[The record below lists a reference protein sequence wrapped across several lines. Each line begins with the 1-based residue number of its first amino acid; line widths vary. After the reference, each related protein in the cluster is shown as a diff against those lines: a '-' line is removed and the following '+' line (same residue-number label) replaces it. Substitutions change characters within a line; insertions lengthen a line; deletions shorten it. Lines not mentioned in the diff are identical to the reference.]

1 MTNEIRP
8 SLPRFVGL
16 WLIVA
21 ACVLPRT
28 AAGAAREYTKLVS
41 ATDGRIVFEID
52 LSGYSLAPS
61 SRLEGTERL
70 EINGFGGFSEA
81 GLPWLP
87 GRVFLVGIPP
97 RGEPTVSWTVVR
109 SERLGTH
116 RLEPV
121 AFAVVLEDENGAPFA
136 SEEYRIDPAVYETGA
151 SAIGVS
157 AEGIGRLRHQRVLPV
172 RVHPVAYD
180 PSTGE
185 TVIAT
190 LMRVEVTLSAG
201 KDSASRIG
209 GREPIPIHD
218 AAVWE
223 RIYSRVLVNP
233 DQSAKWRV
241 REVSRPIDLSQGA
254 ATSLALSGPL
264 VKMLV
269 RDTGLHRVSAATVT
283 GKGFPS
289 GTAISAL
296 RVFKRTYDP
305 DTFSGGMVDV
315 AFRVVEDPAATNGVY
330 DGSDWIVFFGKS
342 LREDELQEDPLEKFS
357 ASNVY
362 WIGTS
367 GGLQMPAVSAAPG
380 LVSADTA
387 SATFPVSDYF
397 EQDNIFF
404 EGTPPGEKEFYYYN
418 DWYIT
423 SAYSAS
429 FTAPSIDPSG
439 TFVLKARFLGGLR
452 SLTNRI
458 VKLSI
463 RNSKGT
469 TDLTDAAVLSKN
481 IVVYTSQTLSGS
493 VIDDGA
499 NTLRVDMTP
508 DRTELEVLIDWFSV
522 EYRAKYRANANV
534 LEFNSASLA
543 GDTSITV
550 TGLTRTDV
558 MLFDVT
564 DPYGAREYTLT
575 AAHFTDTGGGY
586 AVSFREGFASRKNYV
601 LAPLDGIPTLGSSDV
616 VADKPSALIGSPAE
630 GGVDILV
637 VSHGD
642 FLGEMERWVGYRRAQ
657 GYRVLMAEAQDVF
670 DEFSGGVENP
680 RGIKK
685 FIKHFFETGGA
696 SFVLLVGDASEDN
709 RRVNQYAGKNFVPT
723 ESFTEYVGGTFNE
736 DEVVTT
742 DNWYVLL
749 DHDFITDDSPAVSD
763 FYPDLLIGRLPVGT
777 VTELRYVLDKVFKF
791 ETPKADEFWRRRM
804 IRVADN
810 AFSGVGRLCYVSSEK
825 GFETAE
831 ETAAQKAETAIPGGF
846 DIVRFYLAD
855 YLSEV
860 EPASGCE
867 SPPGVLLQTT
877 RGEVTSALIGEL
889 NSGASIVSF
898 QAHMNRYQIC
908 HEALFTTSETYDSDH
923 LRLTNAD
930 RPWVVFGFG
939 CHMSDYALFDETVRY
954 QSNPPTG
961 DCFSELLLIQR
972 AGAVSTYASS
982 GFEYLTPN
990 AELTA
995 IIADAFFDDVPT
1007 DTMVAS
1013 DKAQARW
1020 ILGELMTLAE
1030 LKNLLQNPAGSG
1042 GGAVGQIKRYHVL
1055 GDPVLRIDAGPPRF
1069 SVTVNG
1075 APFTSGDLVAPDA
1088 DNMIQV
1094 SAVVTDEVAIE
1105 KLALEIDGADSTDIL
1120 TVTPVKDQDLSASRQ
1135 YEVSFNHRIE
1145 AKRYDIILRAYQ
1157 AEDTTAG
1164 KFHLA
1169 AEFVM
1174 KVQAVAELA
1183 VNGRPVYDGD
1193 LVPPQADYEFKVALP
1208 VFVEES
1214 KLRVETDGVVVS
1226 PVRFFHPSPEDT
1238 TTWLASFRQDLPDGA
1253 HEIVLFVGEG
1263 EFPFTVVVGTRAGL
1277 FDLIAFPNPFEDEV
1291 DFVFTNEVAITGGAI
1306 DVFTVSGK
1314 KVAHIEVA
1322 PGARAPGQNAV
1333 RWDGRTFDGDEVAN
1347 GVYLFVASVEQD
1359 GRKTMQR
1366 GKLVRAK

>member
-1 MTNEIRP
+1 MASARRLSP
-8 SLPRFVGL
+8 LRLLGL
-16 WLIVA
+16 LLIAA
-21 ACVLPRT
+21 ACVLPGES
-28 AAGAAREYTKLVS
+28 GAAASERVRLISTAET
-41 ATDGRIVFEID
+41 RIVFEID

-70 EINGFGGFSEA
+70 EISGFGGFSEP
-81 GLPWLP
+81 GLPSLP
-87 GRVFLVGIPP
+87 GRVFLVGMPP
-97 RGEPTVSWTVVR
+97 RGEPAVSWTAVR

-121 AFAVVLEDENGAPFA
+121 AFPVVLEDENGAPFA

-172 RVHPVAYD
+172 RVNPVAYD
-180 PSTGE
+180 PLTGE
-185 TVIAT
+185 TAIAT
-190 LMRVEVTLSAG
+190 LMRVEVTLSTG
-201 KDSASRIG
+201 KDSGSRIG
-209 GREPIPIHD
+209 GREPIPVRD

-223 RIYSRVLVNP
+223 RIYDRVLVNP

-269 RDTGLHRVSAATVT
+269 RDTGLHRVSAATVA

-289 GTAISAL
+289 GTAVSDL
-296 RVFKRTYDP
+296 RVFKRSYDP
-305 DTFSGGMVDV
+305 QTLSEKIVDV
-315 AFRVVEDPAATNGVY
+315 TFRVVEDPALTNGVY

-362 WIGTS
+362 WLGTS

-380 LVSADTA
+380 FVSADTA
-387 SATFPVSDYF
+387 SAAFPVNGYF
-397 EQDNIFF
+397 EEDNIFF

-423 SAYSAS
+423 SAYSVP
-429 FTAPSIDPSG
+429 FTTTSIDPSG
-439 TFVLKARFLGGLR
+439 TFVLKARFLGGER
-452 SLTNRI
+452 SAANRI

-463 RNSKGT
+463 RNFKGT

-481 IVVYTSQTLSGS
+481 IVVYTSQTLSAS
-493 VIDDGA
+493 VIDDGV
-499 NTLRVDMTP
+499 NTFRVDMTP
-508 DRTELEVLIDWFSV
+508 DRGMLEVLLDWVSI
-522 EYRAKYRANANV
+522 EYRAKYRTKGNV
-534 LEFNSASLA
+534 LEFNSASLS

-1359 GRKTMQR
+1359 GRKTTQR

>member
-1 MTNEIRP
+1 MASARRLSP
-8 SLPRFVGL
+8 LRLLGL
-16 WLIVA
+16 LLIAA
-21 ACVLPRT
+21 ACVLPGES
-28 AAGAAREYTKLVS
+28 GAAASERVRLISTAET
-41 ATDGRIVFEID
+41 RIVFEID

-70 EINGFGGFSEA
+70 EISGFGGFSEP
-81 GLPWLP
+81 GLPSLP
-87 GRVFLVGIPP
+87 GRVFLVGMPP
-97 RGEPTVSWTVVR
+97 RGEPAVSWTAVR

-121 AFAVVLEDENGAPFA
+121 AFPVVLEDENGAPFA

-172 RVHPVAYD
+172 RVNPVAYD
-180 PSTGE
+180 PLTGE
-185 TVIAT
+185 TAIAT
-190 LMRVEVTLSAG
+190 LMRVEVTLSTG
-201 KDSASRIG
+201 KDSGSRIG
-209 GREPIPIHD
+209 GREPIPVRD

-223 RIYSRVLVNP
+223 RIYDRVLVNP

-269 RDTGLHRVSAATVT
+269 RDTGLHRVSAATVA

-289 GTAISAL
+289 GTAVSDL
-296 RVFKRTYDP
+296 RVFKRSYDP
-305 DTFSGGMVDV
+305 QTLSEKIVDV
-315 AFRVVEDPAATNGVY
+315 TFRVVEDPALTNGVY

-362 WIGTS
+362 WLGTS

-380 LVSADTA
+380 FVSADTA
-387 SATFPVSDYF
+387 SAAFPVNGYF
-397 EQDNIFF
+397 EEDNIFF

-423 SAYSAS
+423 SAYSVP
-429 FTAPSIDPSG
+429 FTTTSIDPSG
-439 TFVLKARFLGGLR
+439 TFVLKARFLGGER
-452 SLTNRI
+452 SAANRI

-463 RNSKGT
+463 RNFKGT

-481 IVVYTSQTLSGS
+481 IVVYTSQTLSAS
-493 VIDDGA
+493 VIDDGV
-499 NTLRVDMTP
+499 NTFRVDMTP
-508 DRTELEVLIDWFSV
+508 DRGMLEVLLDWVSI
-522 EYRAKYRANANV
+522 EYRAKYRTKGNV
-534 LEFNSASLA
+534 LEFNSASLS

>member
-1 MTNEIRP
+1 MTSSIRP
-8 SLPRFVGL
+8 SILRFVGL
-16 WLIVA
+16 WLIVG
-21 ACVLPRT
+21 ACVSSRT
-28 AAGAAREYTKLVS
+28 AGGAESERTRLIS
-41 ATDGRIVFEID
+41 ATDGRIVFQID
-52 LSGYSLAPS
+52 LSGYALAPS
-61 SRLEGTERL
+61 SRLEGTQKL
-70 EINGFGGFSEA
+70 EINGFGGFSEP
-81 GLPWLP
+81 GRPSLP

-97 RGEPTVSWTVVR
+97 SGEPAVSWTAVR
-109 SERLGTH
+109 TERLGTH

-121 AFAVVLEDENGAPFA
+121 PFPVVLEDENGAPFA

-151 SAIGVS
+151 SAISVS
-157 AEGIGRLRHQRVLPV
+157 TDAIGRLRHQRILPV
-172 RVHPVAYD
+172 RVNPVAYD

-201 KDSASRIG
+201 KDSAPRMG
-209 GREPIPIHD
+209 GREPIPVRD
-218 AAVWE
+218 AAIWD
-223 RIYSRVLVNP
+223 RLYNRVLVNP
-233 DQSAKWRV
+233 DQSAKWRA
-241 REVSRPIDLSQGA
+241 REGSRPIDLSQGA
-254 ATSLALSGPL
+254 ATSLAVSGPL

-269 RDTGLHRVSAATVT
+269 RDTGLHRVSAATVA

-289 GTAISAL
+289 GTAVSDL
-296 RVFKRTYDP
+296 RVFKRSYDP
-305 DTFSGGMVDV
+305 GTLSEKIVDV
-315 AFRVVEDPAATNGVY
+315 AFRVVEDPALTNGVY

-362 WIGTS
+362 WLGES
-367 GGLQMPAVSAAPG
+367 GGLQMPAVPTTPG
-380 LVSADTA
+380 FVSADTA
-387 SATFPVSDYF
+387 SAVFPVSDYF
-397 EQDNIFF
+397 EEDNIFF

-418 DWYIT
+418 EWYIT
-423 SAYSAS
+423 SALSVP
-429 FTAPSIDPSG
+429 FTTTSIDPNG
-439 TFVLKARFLGGLR
+439 TFLLKARLLGGKRELE
-452 SLTNRI
+452 NR
-458 VKLSI
+458 VVDLSI
-463 RNSKGT
+463 RNSRGIV
-469 TDLTDAAVLSKN
+469 DLNDATVLNKN
-481 IVVYTSQTLSGS
+481 VVSYTSQVLSGS
-493 VIDDGA
+493 VIDDGV
-499 NTLRVDMTP
+499 NTFRVDMTP
-508 DRTELEVLIDWFSV
+508 DRDTLKVLLDWISI
-522 EYRAKYRANANV
+522 EYRARYRAKGNV
-534 LEFNSASLA
+534 LEFNSASLL

-564 DPYGAREYTLT
+564 DAYGAREYTLT
-575 AAHFTDTGGGY
+575 PAHFTDTGVGY
-586 AVSFREGFASRKNYV
+586 AVSFREGFASQKKFV
-601 LAPLDGIPTLGSSDV
+601 LAPLDGIHQIGSSDV
-616 VADKPSALIGSPAE
+616 VQDTPSALIGSSAE

-642 FLGEMERWVGYRRAQ
+642 FSGEMERWVGYRRAQ
-657 GYRVLMAEAQDVF
+657 GYRVLMADPQDIF

-709 RRVNQYAGKNFVPT
+709 RHANPSADKNFVPT
-723 ESFTEYVGGTFNE
+723 ESFSEYVGGGFNQ

-742 DNWYVLL
+742 DNWYALL
-749 DHDFITDDSPAVSD
+749 DHDFIADDSPAIGD

-777 VTELRYVLDKVFKF
+777 VAELRNVLDKVFAF
-791 ETPKADEFWRRRM
+791 EAPEGDDFWRRRM

-810 AFSGVGRLCYVSSEK
+810 AFSGAGTLCYQGSEV

-831 ETAAQKAETAIPGGF
+831 ETAAQKTENAIPGGF
-846 DIVRFYLAD
+846 DIVRFYLAN

-867 SPPGVLLQTT
+867 SPPGLLTNAT
-877 RGEVTSALIGEL
+877 RSAVTPALIGEL
-889 NSGASIVSF
+889 NAGASIVSF

-908 HEALFTTSETYDSDH
+908 HEWLFTTSQTRDSDH
-923 LRLTNAD
+923 QRLTNSD

-939 CHMSDYALFDETVRY
+939 CHMSDYAPYNETALFKT
-954 QSNPPTG
+954 NPPTG
-961 DCFSELLLIQR
+961 DSFSELLLNQR
-972 AGAVSTYASS
+972 AGAVATYASS
-982 GFEYLTPN
+982 GFEWLTPN
-990 AELTA
+990 AEFSA
-995 IIADAFFDDVPT
+995 IITDAFFDDVPT
-1007 DTMVAS
+1007 DTLIAS

-1020 ILGELMTLAE
+1020 ILGELLMLAE
-1030 LKNLLQNPAGSG
+1030 LENLAQNPSGSG
-1042 GGAVGQIKRYHVL
+1042 GGAVGQMKRYHNL

-1088 DNMIQV
+1088 DNMIHV

-1105 KLALEIDGADSTDIL
+1105 KLSLEIDGADSTDIL
-1120 TVTPVKDQDLSASRQ
+1120 TVTPVNDQDLSASRQ
-1135 YEVSFNHRIE
+1135 YEVSFAHRIE

-1157 AEDTTAG
+1157 AEDTTSG
-1164 KFHLA
+1164 KFHIA

-1253 HEIVLFVGEG
+1253 HEVVLFVGEA

-1291 DFVFTNEVAITGGAI
+1291 DFVFTNEVAIARGAI

-1359 GRKTMQR
+1359 GRKTTQR
-1366 GKLVRAK
+1366 GKLIRAK